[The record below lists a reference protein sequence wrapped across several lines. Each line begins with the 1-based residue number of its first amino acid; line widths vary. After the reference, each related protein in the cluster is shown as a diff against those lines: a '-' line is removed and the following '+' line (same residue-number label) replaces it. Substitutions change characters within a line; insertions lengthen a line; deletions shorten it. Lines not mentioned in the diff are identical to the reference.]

1 MEKVRSRKFCLLLY
15 PLEDESHKN
24 AIEYIKKNYDYALIV
39 HDKDFYSDTGEI
51 KKSHTHVVISFNN
64 AKWNTAVSEELGISI
79 NYIQKCRDFEL
90 ALDYLIHL
98 NDDSKHQYS
107 IDEVKGNLKQKLEK
121 IIKNNNKDENEK
133 ANELITY
140 IENYIGILRVSEFAK
155 YSSDIGMWDVF
166 RRASIIYLKLIE
178 EHNYPYKT
186 KENDT
191 SYNTYYV
198 NFCLLSIIKFN

>member
-1 MEKVRSRKFCLLLY
+1 M
-15 PLEDESHKN
+15 
-24 AIEYIKKNYDYALIV
+24 
-39 HDKDFYSDTGEI
+39 
-51 KKSHTHVVISFNN
+51 
-64 AKWNTAVSEELGISI
+64 
-79 NYIQKCRDFEL
+79 

-98 NDDSKHQYS
+98 NDDSKYQYS

-166 RRASIIYLKLIE
+166 RRASIIYL
-178 EHNYPYKT
+178 NPYKLR
-186 KENDT
+186 ENAT
-191 SYNTYYV
+191 SHNTYYV
-198 NFCLLSIIKFN
+198 NFCLLLVCKLY